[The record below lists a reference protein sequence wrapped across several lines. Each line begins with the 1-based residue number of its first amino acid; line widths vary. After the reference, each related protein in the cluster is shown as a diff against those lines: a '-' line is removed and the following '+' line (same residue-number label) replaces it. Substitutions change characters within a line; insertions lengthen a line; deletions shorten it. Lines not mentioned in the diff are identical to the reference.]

1 MCSKSNIHTLNY
13 RGRLIPRHYVKDS
26 KQSIGFIAQEVQAL
40 YPELVLG
47 QDKNRPYLSLNYNGC
62 TAVLSAQLNH
72 VEDEV
77 TTLKN
82 KVRELEIKVSVLTEQ
97 LHSQAI

>member
-1 MCSKSNIHTLNY
+1 
-13 RGRLIPRHYVKDS
+13 
-26 KQSIGFIAQEVQAL
+26 
-40 YPELVLG
+40 
-47 QDKNRPYLSLNYNGC
+47 
-62 TAVLSAQLNH
+62 LNH